1 MTVDSP
7 KYTVLYNNK
16 NITAD
21 ISQYMLSLTYSDKTH
36 GESDE
41 VNIELE
47 DVDGKW
53 ENAWYPEQGATMTVT
68 MGRLKC
74 GVFEI
79 DEIELKGPPST
90 VTIKAM
96 ATGITSSVRTKKSD
110 AHENKTLKQIAEK
123 VADKNGLTVEGQIP
137 DITLER
143 VTQNKETDVA
153 FLKRISEKYGVIFS
167 IRGKVITFT
176 SVYDLEARKSSFTID
191 RTDLANWSLKDKAS
205 GMIKEAKVQSKNA
218 KKGEKI
224 QANLDY
230 QKYIEENPSY
240 TATETANE
248 NTGVSDGYAENQQ
261 QGEAMAKAI
270 MHTSAS
276 NQQEGSI
283 SLQFNDLA
291 CAGNSFLLTGLGKL
305 SGKYHIK
312 GSTHKIDRSGGGT
325 SDLEIKR
332 LQVADKSQQKSK
344 KKTKQQP
351 KDVKVSRAFDP
362 GNIPGLEIRGGF
374 GANTGF
380 VTQ

>member
-1 MTVDSP
+1 MRIPKP

-16 NITAD
+16 SITAD
-21 ISQYMLSLTYSDKTH
+21 ISKYMLSITYSDKTH

-47 DVDGKW
+47 DVDGRW
-53 ENAWYPEQGATMTVT
+53 QNAWYPEQGATLTVT

-90 VTIKAM
+90 VTIKGM
-96 ATGITSSVRTKKSD
+96 ATGITNPVRTKKSD

-123 VADKNGLTVEGQIP
+123 VAQKNSLTVEGAIP
-137 DITLER
+137 EITLGR
-143 VTQNKETDVA
+143 VTQNKETDVS
-153 FLKRISEKYGVIFS
+153 FLKRISEKYGVLFS

-176 SVYDLEARKSSFTID
+176 SIYDLEARGTSFTLD
-191 RTDLANWSLKDKAS
+191 KTDLSNWNLKDKAS
-205 GMIKEAKVQSKNA
+205 GMVKEAKVQSKNA
-218 KKGEKI
+218 KKNSKIDVSVDLEKFH
-224 QANLDY
+224 Q
-230 QKYIEENPSY
+230 ENPQY
-240 TATETANE
+240 TKQATANS
-248 NTGVSDGYAENQQ
+248 NSAVTDGYAENDQ
-261 QGEAMAKAI
+261 QGEAVAKAI

-276 NQQEGSI
+276 NQQEGSV

-291 CAGNSFLLTGLGKL
+291 CAGNSFLLTGLGRL

-332 LQVADKSQQKSK
+332 LQVAEKSQQVSK
-344 KKTKQQP
+344 VKPKQQP
-351 KDVKVSRAFDP
+351 KNVPVVN
-362 GNIPGLEIRGGF
+362 GNIRNASRSF
-374 GANTGF
+374 GSAVNSINVKT
-380 VTQ
+380 